1 MRVSSCIS
9 FFCAV
14 TVKKKI
20 PDRQLEG
27 RREGLLWLTFWGLP
41 LITKAKAQEQEAAF
55 QLARKHRVNG
65 E

>member
-1 MRVSSCIS
+1 M
-9 FFCAV
+9 
-14 TVKKKI
+14 
-20 PDRQLEG
+20 
-27 RREGLLWLTFWGLP
+27 LWLTFWGLP